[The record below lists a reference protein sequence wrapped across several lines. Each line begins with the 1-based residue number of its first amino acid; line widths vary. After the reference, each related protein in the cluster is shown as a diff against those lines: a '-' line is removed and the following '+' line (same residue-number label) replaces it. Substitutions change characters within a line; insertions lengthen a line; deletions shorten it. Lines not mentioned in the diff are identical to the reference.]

1 MSETNERNAIRRLMR
16 SQRRALSEAERRV
29 AASRLRDHLIRL
41 PRFRNARNIAA
52 YLAVQGEMPVDAIVD
67 AAWSLGKPVY
77 VPRLRGQ
84 HLEFH
89 RYTPDTRMVPNRFGI
104 PEPEVTTGSR
114 INARFL
120 DLVLTPLVAF
130 DVRGGRLGTG
140 GGFYDR
146 TFEFLRHRRH
156 WLRPTLL
163 GVAYE
168 FQKVPAI
175 PLEPW
180 DIPLH
185 GVVTD
190 AAIREF
196 QT

>member
-1 MSETNERNAIRRLMR
+1 MSETNERKLIRRLMR
-16 SQRRALSEAERRV
+16 SQRRALSEKERH
-29 AASRLRDHLIRL
+29 AAAALLRHHLLRLS
-41 PRFRNARNIAA
+41 RFRNARNIAA
-52 YLAVQGEMPVDAIVD
+52 YLAVQGEMPVDPVID
-67 AAWSLGKPVY
+67 AAWALGKPVY
-77 VPRLRGQ
+77 VPRLCGQ
-84 HLEFH
+84 HLEFLH
-89 RYTPDTRMVPNRFGI
+89 YTPHTRVTPNRFGI
-104 PEPEVTTGSR
+104 PEPELTTGSR

-130 DVRGGRLGTG
+130 DIHGGRLGTG

-168 FQKVPAI
+168 FQKVPVV
-175 PLEPW
+175 PLESW
-180 DIPLH
+180 DVPLH

-190 AAIREF
+190 ASILEF
-196 QT
+196 Q